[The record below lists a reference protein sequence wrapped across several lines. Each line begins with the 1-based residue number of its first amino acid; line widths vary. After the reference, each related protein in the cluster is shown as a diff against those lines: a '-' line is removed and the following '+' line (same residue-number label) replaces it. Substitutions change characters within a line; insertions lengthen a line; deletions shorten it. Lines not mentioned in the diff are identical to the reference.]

1 MRSVLEKDE
10 LDETNSL
17 DMFGNLSVDPKHE
30 RKEHLINQPILD
42 EPSPLIQ
49 ELDDAYTKHKDDS
62 VDAGCLMLVTM
73 LLDLNRDLEHVEAS
87 EMIVH
92 PTEMF
97 QCEQGLRGL
106 DSHVLG
112 VSYDVILNSLP

>member
-30 RKEHLINQPILD
+30 RKEYLINQPILD
-42 EPSPLIQ
+42 EPSAADPRAQ
-49 ELDDAYTKHKDDS
+49 TDAYTKHKDDS
-62 VDAGCLMLVTM
+62 VDARCLMLATM
-73 LLDLNRDLEHVEAS
+73 LLDLNKDLEHVES
-87 EMIVH
+87 FEMIVH

-97 QCEQGLRGL
+97 Q
-106 DSHVLG
+106 
-112 VSYDVILNSLP
+112 

>member
-10 LDETNSL
+10 LDETNSI

-30 RKEHLINQPILD
+30 RKEYLINQLILD
-42 EPSPLIQ
+42 EPSATDSRAQ
-49 ELDDAYTKHKDDS
+49 TDAYTKHKDDS
-62 VDAGCLMLVTM
+62 VDAGCLMLATM

-92 PTEMF
+92 RSKMF
-97 QCEQGLRGL
+97 Q
-106 DSHVLG
+106 
-112 VSYDVILNSLP
+112 